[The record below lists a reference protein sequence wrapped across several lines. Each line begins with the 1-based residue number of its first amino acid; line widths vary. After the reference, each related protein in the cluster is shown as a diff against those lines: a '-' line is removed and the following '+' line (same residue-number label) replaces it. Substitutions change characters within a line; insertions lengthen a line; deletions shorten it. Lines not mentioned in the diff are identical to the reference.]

1 MPKAMID
8 KTDMLDKI
16 ADVFRQ
22 YGYEG
27 ASLSR
32 LVKATGLQRASLY
45 HHFPG
50 GKDEMALTVLNQAL
64 QRFVAAVLMPLKEEG
79 VVIGTRLE
87 NMAKGLREVYCNGQK
102 SCLLNTF
109 SVDIENV
116 ELRQTVQSGFNAWVD
131 GFKKIAI
138 EAGFDKS
145 EAIRIAQNAVIEI
158 QGALVFARITGDQK
172 PFVRITEKLPSML
185 AYA

>member
-1 MPKAMID
+1 MAKSALD
-8 KTDMLDKI
+8 KTELIEKI
-16 ADVFRQ
+16 DDVFRQ

-32 LVKATGLQRASLY
+32 LVNATGLQRATLY

-79 VVIGTRLE
+79 TIGTRLE

-109 SVDIENV
+109 SVDIENA
-116 ELRQTVQSGFNAWVD
+116 ELRQTVLSGFNAWVD

-138 EAGFDKS
+138 EAGFNKNDAASVAKD
-145 EAIRIAQNAVIEI
+145 AVIEI
-158 QGALVFARITGDQK
+158 QGALVLARVTGDQK
-172 PFVRITEKLPSML
+172 PFIRITEKLPSML
-185 AYA
+185 GKI